1 MTNKE
6 SWVFIQEI
14 QKKYKNKMFWVK
26 NFVIALFCWVAWI
39 AYALYTQ
46 TEQQDF
52 IKQQKQQEINKINE
66 SFDKN
71 LEKEKKTID
80 NLLNQNVDVNV
91 KPVQENENKN
101 EVTETNLVKN
111 VVTQTSKDSQ
121 SQKTDWLKDEKSED
135 LKKLD
140 TTFVWDFCI
149 YWSWDN
155 DKINFFNSFDYSNQ
169 HLVRTY
175 QKKLELDSIQYKI
188 YCFTGVKMT
197 NWYVDAMIKEYKKAI
212 KDKNKEEVKNIA
224 KKYFQNLQRKA
235 NGFYEINLTKKNW
248 MSEISRFDWCW
259 NDNTMALILEQIGV
273 VPFNQKELNNGYNS
287 WKISWSS
294 HCKMPKIW
302 NIFWVQKNITT
313 QRYYNDLFKSTKVFN
328 ENKSQAKYSWTYWEL
343 NYNQGLEAFVKFMNE
358 ETFKNSY
365 SLYTNWDNLE
375 HDYINQKRKNLFRNA
390 TTILAQMLNR

>member
-26 NFVIALFCWVAWI
+26 NFVIALFCWVAGI

-71 LEKEKKTID
+71 LEKEKKAID
-80 NLLNQNVDVNV
+80 NLLNQNVDIKV

-101 EVTETNLVKN
+101 EITETNLVKN

-121 SQKTDWLKDEKSED
+121 SQKTDGLKEEKSED

-169 HLVRTY
+169 HLVRAY

-273 VPFNQKELNNGYNS
+273 VPLNQKELNNGYNS

-294 HCKMPKIW
+294 HCKMHKIW

-313 QRYYNDLFKSTKVFN
+313 QRYYNDLFKSTKIFN
-328 ENKSQAKYSWTYWEL
+328 ENKSQAKYSWIYWEL